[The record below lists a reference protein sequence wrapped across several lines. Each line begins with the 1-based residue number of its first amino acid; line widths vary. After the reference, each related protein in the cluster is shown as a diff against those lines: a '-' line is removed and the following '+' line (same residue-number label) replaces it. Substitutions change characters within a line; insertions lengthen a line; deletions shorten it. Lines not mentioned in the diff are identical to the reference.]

1 MCTIRKRKVLSLKQ
15 KLEVCKRVDSGV
27 SFRKIAEDFDVG
39 MSIIPNI
46 CRSQRHLSNF
56 NMDTSNS
63 CSSRKSLQKASN
75 NALDSEIYM
84 WFLRKLALDQPI
96 SASSGWL
103 RNSKS
108 RHDIRETK
116 IQDENLSADNERS
129 KRPRPMISTQ
139 NLPVVYDYQPEA
151 WDY

>member
-15 KLEVCKRVDSGV
+15 KLEVCKRVDRGV
-27 SFRKIAEDFDVG
+27 LFRKIISVEG
-39 MSIIPNI
+39 MSIIPDI
-46 CRSQRHLSNF
+46 CRSQCHLSNF

-63 CSSRKSLQKASN
+63 CCSRKSLKKALN

-96 SASSGWL
+96 SGPICQEKALVFS
-103 RNSKS
+103 
-108 RHDIRETK
+108 TK
-116 IQDENLSADNERS
+116 LGVDNLFSH
-129 KRPRPMISTQ
+129 TQ